1 MKRLLGRHM
10 LLPPTP
16 DLLEIFET
24 ERSIWPGQ
32 LESNSKKEIELAEL
46 GTKLIEACV
55 SVLHCCK
62 TLSHIL
68 SKLRCLDAGYTQ
80 TMKVFHQSEKRF
92 NLLLARASQGREKE
106 TM

>member
-1 MKRLLGRHM
+1 MKRLLGLHM

-32 LESNSKKEIELAEL
+32 SESNSKK
-46 GTKLIEACV
+46 V
-55 SVLHCCK
+55 FVLHCCK
-62 TLSHIL
+62 KLSHIP
-68 SKLRCLDAGYTQ
+68 SNLRCPDAGYTQ
-80 TMKVFHQSEKRF
+80 TMQVFHQSEKRF
-92 NLLLARASQGREKE
+92 NLLLVRASQGRERE

>member
-62 TLSHIL
+62 TLSHIP

-80 TMKVFHQSEKRF
+80 TMKVFHQSENRF
-92 NLLLARASQGREKE
+92 NLLLVRASQGREKE